1 MEDMTVVSEM
11 GEQWSPKIPPDS
23 TTPMAMPTGGTDG
36 DGQRHGDG
44 DEDGEYAPGAAGGEG
59 GQAGSDEDDSAHRGG
74 VREASRRC

>member
-23 TTPMAMPTGGTDG
+23 TTPDGHAYGAPMEMAKG
-36 DGQRHGDG
+36 HGDG

-59 GQAGSDEDDSAHRGG
+59 GQAGSDES
-74 VREASRRC
+74 E